1 MANNTS
7 ENLLIGFD
15 LGTSAVKAVLSDTE
29 GNVIGQ
35 ASRKVHLICTEEGFI
50 ELDAQFYYEEIC
62 SICRELVS
70 LVPEAKNIRAI
81 CFSGATGNTL
91 LLDGEYKP
99 LIRAISWMDMRSVG
113 MDEVLYPGFDL
124 SSVYDKMGWPYGGTF
139 PLAHLGWV
147 KNHKPEL
154 WKEAKHFSMLNDFLY
169 YKLCGRLV
177 VDYSKAS
184 TFFLQN
190 QIERKWDEDILNL
203 LGIEEKRLP
212 SLVAPGT
219 SCGKITQVASEET
232 GLDGETVVVT
242 GSFDHPSAA
251 RSVGI
256 FKEGEL
262 LISAGTSW
270 VIFTPIRDRNMALK
284 GSMLVDPFL
293 SPSGCWGAMFALTAI
308 TKRMDEYLE
317 NCIGSSSTESVLARF
332 DRLASEAEIG
342 TEGLFLNPLQQP
354 YADMK
359 EKIQNIKPKNI
370 ARALMEGVVFMTRY
384 KLEKLIELTGK
395 PISKIVFTGGPTKS
409 PIWSTILADVLQ
421 QTVVIPEIEQ
431 HSGAMGA
438 VIMAGIGSGLYSDES
453 EGFERVRSG
462 ERVIE
467 PDQKNSQRYQKIY
480 IHYKKQFELH

>member
-1 MANNTS
+1 MANNTR
-7 ENLLIGFD
+7 EDLLIGFD
-15 LGTSAVKAVLSDTE
+15 LGTSTVKALLSDTE
-29 GNVIGQ
+29 GNVLGQ

-70 LVPEAKNIRAI
+70 LVPEVKNIRAI

-91 LLDGEYKP
+91 LLDGNYKP

-113 MDEVLYPGFDL
+113 MDEALYSGFDL
-124 SSVYDKMGWPYGGTF
+124 SSVYDKVGWPYSGTF
-139 PLAHLGWV
+139 PLAHLGWL
-147 KNHKPEL
+147 KTHTPEL
-154 WKEAKHFSMLNDFLY
+154 WERTKHFSMLNDYIY
-169 YKLCGRLV
+169 YKLCDNLV
-177 VDYSKAS
+177 VDHSKAS

-190 QIERKWDEDILNL
+190 QKKRTWDKDILNF
-203 LGIEEKRLP
+203 LGIGQERLP
-212 SLVAPGT
+212 SLVSPGT

-232 GLDGETVVVT
+232 GLDTETLVVT

-256 FKEGEL
+256 FEEGEL

-270 VIFTPIRDRNMALK
+270 VIFTPVRDRNLALN
-284 GSMLVDPFL
+284 GAMLVDPFL
-293 SPSGCWGAMFALTAI
+293 SSSGCWGAMFALTAI

-342 TEGLFLNPLQQP
+342 TEGLFLNLLQQP

-359 EKIQNIKPKNI
+359 ERIQDIEPKNI
-370 ARALMEGVVFMTRY
+370 ARALMEGIAFLTRY
-384 KLEKLIELTGK
+384 KLEKLIELTGI
-395 PISKIVFTGGPTKS
+395 PIARIVFTGGPTKS
-409 PIWSTILADVLQ
+409 PIWSTILADALHQ
-421 QTVVIPEIEQ
+421 SIVIPEIEQ
-431 HSGAMGA
+431 HTGAMGA
-438 VIMAGIGSGLYSDES
+438 VILAGIGAGIYSHER
-453 EGFERVRSG
+453 EGFKRIRSG

-467 PDQKNSQRYQKIY
+467 PDQKKSKRYEEIY
-480 IHYKKQFELH
+480 ASYIKQYELN